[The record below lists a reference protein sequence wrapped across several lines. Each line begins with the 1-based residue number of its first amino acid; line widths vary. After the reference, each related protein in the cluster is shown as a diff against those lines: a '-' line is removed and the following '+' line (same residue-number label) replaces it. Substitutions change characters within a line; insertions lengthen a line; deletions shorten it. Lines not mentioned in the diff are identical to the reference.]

1 MSFLPGGI
9 SGSHPKARGGP
20 SPFARRVLATVVVLA
35 GLALG
40 TVALLVAG
48 RRGPEP
54 VADPSPEAL
63 SRAPVAESPA
73 TPVAPPSIEPPK
85 REGAVALLG
94 RGEDLTQFTERLIRR
109 ARGLEEGIE
118 RMFAR
123 DLEEEE
129 KRRLFDLGL
138 GPVAQAEALPA
149 TVSPEARA
157 RIAQRLVSLAS
168 DQFAQARRLQKD
180 RRPGEPVFETLLREA
195 SRFHAGSQ
203 AVLQEVLGSRPSKG

>member
-1 MSFLPGGI
+1 MWNDSRR
-9 SGSHPKARGGP
+9 RGERLR
-20 SPFARRVLATVVVLA
+20 SARRVLGLAVLA
-35 GLALG
+35 GVGLAF
-40 TVALLVAG
+40 VALVVTG
-48 RRGPEP
+48 GRGPTI
-54 VADPSPEAL
+54 VARPTPAAVGK
-63 SRAPVAESPA
+63 APVSDSPPRPA
-73 TPVAPPSIEPPK
+73 APPDVERPK
-85 REGAVALLG
+85 RESAVAMLRG
-94 RGEDLTQFTERLIRR
+94 GEDVAQYTERLLRR

-129 KRRLFDLGL
+129 KRRLFELGL

-180 RRPGEPVFETLLREA
+180 RRPGEPVFENLLQGA
-195 SRFHAGSQ
+195 SRFHAASQ
-203 AVLQEVLGSRPSKG
+203 TLFREALETKPSKG